1 MNIRV
6 KSLSHYGFVSRR
18 REVSGGQMEVQI
30 LCSQCAELGNGSEVP
45 GGGICC
51 QKSARY
57 PWICTAGMSTCSWH
71 SDVMSIYRA
80 ILDKSIA
87 S

>member
-18 REVSGGQMEVQI
+18 LEVSGGQMEAQI

-45 GGGICC
+45 GGRVSNVKIRSYSYTEITLCEC
-51 QKSARY
+51 EINK
-57 PWICTAGMSTCSWH
+57 H
-71 SDVMSIYRA
+71 
-80 ILDKSIA
+80 KH
-87 S
+87 